1 MKCCRAADFL
11 FRPTNLLQLSETSLF
26 GVMMSNHHD
35 FNSFFIENKKN
46 VKNNHSHSSL
56 IISQHLL
63 NNCKVILFA
72 ISCSPGKY
80 MTI

>member
-46 VKNNHSHSSL
+46 VMQKQSFPLVINHIATSV
-56 IISQHLL
+56 
-63 NNCKVILFA
+63 K
-72 ISCSPGKY
+72 
-80 MTI
+80 